1 MDIEKIE
8 EDKFCLTISVKSNN
22 EKSFSLPM
30 VALRGLVIFP
40 EMTMHFD
47 VGRKKSVRAIRTAM
61 EKKTNI
67 FLSAQID
74 MECDDPRI
82 DDVYSLGVV
91 CEVKQVMKL
100 PGTETLRVVVTG
112 LYRAELLQ
120 LASANPHLSAIVH
133 KVDGEK
139 VSKEDKSY
147 EEALVRKLA
156 KTFEEYAYFIPKLP
170 PDVVIGVSVRKEADE
185 MTDYILS
192 NIPLEY
198 SVKQTL
204 LEELNPLKRAERLCV
219 ILTREIELLKIEEE
233 INDKVQVQM
242 EENQREY
249 YLREQMKAIS
259 EELNEGDG
267 AISEAES
274 FKEKIRAIGFN
285 EDIEKKL
292 LKECDRLMKMQSS
305 SPESAVVRN
314 YLDKVVS
321 LPWNAYTEDN
331 LDIENAMA
339 ILDEDHFG
347 LLDVKERIVEFL
359 AVRKINPDVKGQI
372 ICLAGPPGVGK
383 TSIARSLARAMNK
396 KYARISLG
404 GVKDEAD
411 IRGHRKTYIG
421 SMPGRII
428 EAIESA
434 KSSNPLIL
442 LDEVDKMGSDHKG
455 DPSSALLEVLDGEQ
469 NNSFTDH
476 YLEIPYDLSKV
487 LFVTTANDKSQ
498 IPAPLLDRME
508 IIDLP
513 GYTYEEKFNIAKKH
527 LVPKQIKENGLKKSY
542 VKFTDKALRLIISG
556 YTKEAGVRVLERTI
570 ASVLRKIAVEYAK
583 GFDGKVTVKD
593 TDLQNYLGSVK
604 FKPDDSS
611 KEDKIGVV
619 NGLAYTSV
627 GGSML
632 TVEVAVM
639 DGTGK
644 LELTGSLGDVIKESA
659 KAAISY
665 IRANADKYR
674 VDKDFYKTKDIHIH
688 FPEGAIPKDG
698 PSAGVTIFTALVS
711 ALADCKVKSSVAMTG
726 EITITGRVLPIGG
739 LREKTMAAYIEGIK
753 TVIVPEANKSDLEK
767 IDEKVKE
774 KINFVF
780 ATNADDVLKV
790 ALV

>member
-1 MDIEKIE
+1 METTQNLFNE
-8 EDKFCLTISVKSNN
+8 FN
-22 EKSFSLPM
+22 EKSFSMPM

-82 DDVYSLGVV
+82 DDIYSLGVV
-91 CEVKQVMKL
+91 CEIKQVIKL

-133 KVDGEK
+133 KVDGQQ
-139 VSKEDKSY
+139 VLKEEKSY
-147 EEALVRKLA
+147 EEALVRKLE
-156 KTFEEYAYFIPKLP
+156 KIFEEYAYFIPKLP
-170 PDVVIGVSVRKEADE
+170 PDVIIGVSVRKEANE
-185 MTDYILS
+185 MTDFILS

-219 ILTREIELLKIEEE
+219 ILTREIELLQIEEE
-233 INDKVQVQM
+233 INNKVQEQM
-242 EENQREY
+242 EENQRDY

-267 AISEAES
+267 AISESEA
-274 FKEKIRAIGFN
+274 FKEKIREIGFS

-292 LKECDRLMKMQSS
+292 FKECDRLMKMQSS
-305 SPESAVVRN
+305 SPESAVSRN
-314 YLDKVVS
+314 YLDKIVS
-321 LPWNAYTEDN
+321 LPWKVFTEDN

-347 LLDVKERIVEFL
+347 LADVKERIIEFL
-359 AVRKINPDVKGQI
+359 AVRKINPNVKGQI

-396 KYARISLG
+396 NYARISLG

-428 EAIESA
+428 DAIENA

-442 LDEVDKMGSDHKG
+442 LDEVDKLGSDHKG

-469 NNSFTDH
+469 NNAFVDH

-487 LFVTTANDKSQ
+487 LFITTANDKSQ

-542 VKFTDKALRLIISG
+542 VKFTDKALKLIISG
-556 YTKEAGVRVLERTI
+556 YTKEAGVRILERTI
-570 ASVLRKIAVEYAK
+570 ATVLRKIAVEYAK
-583 GFDGKVTVKD
+583 GFDGKITVKD
-593 TDLQNYLGSVK
+593 TDLQKYLGAVK
-604 FKPDDSS
+604 YKPDDSS

-639 DGTGK
+639 EGTGK

-659 KAAISY
+659 KAAVSY

-698 PSAGVTIFTALVS
+698 PSAGVTMFTALVS
-711 ALADCKVKSSVAMTG
+711 ALSGCKVKSSVAMTG

-767 IDEKVKE
+767 IDDKVKE

-780 ATNADDVLKV
+780 ASNADDVLKV

>member
-1 MDIEKIE
+1 MENTQNIFNE
-8 EDKFCLTISVKSNN
+8 FS

-30 VALRGLVIFP
+30 VALRGLVVFP
-40 EMTMHFD
+40 EMTLHFD
-47 VGRKKSVRAIRTAM
+47 VGRKKSIRAIRTAM
-61 EKKTNI
+61 ENKTNI

-82 DDVYSLGVV
+82 DDIYPLGVV
-91 CEVKQVMKL
+91 CEIKQVMKL
-100 PGTETLRVVVTG
+100 PGTETLRVVVCG

-120 LASANPHLSAIVH
+120 LASANPHLSAVVH
-133 KVDGEK
+133 KIDTLN
-139 VSKEDKSY
+139 VSADNKKY
-147 EEALVRKLA
+147 EEAIVRKLD
-156 KTFEEYAYFIPKLP
+156 KIFEDYAYFIPKLP
-170 PDVVIGVSVRKEADE
+170 PDVIIGVNIRKEAAE
-185 MTDYILS
+185 ITDYILS

-198 SVKQTL
+198 AVKQSL
-204 LEELNPLKRAERLCV
+204 LEELDPLKRAERLCV
-219 ILTREIELLKIEEE
+219 ILSKEIELLTIEEE
-233 INDKVQVQM
+233 INEKVQEQM
-242 EENQREY
+242 EDNQRDY

-259 EELNEGDG
+259 EELNDGDT
-267 AISEAES
+267 AVSEAES
-274 FKEKIRAIGFN
+274 FREKIRAIGFN

-305 SPESAVVRN
+305 SPESAVIRN
-314 YLDKVVS
+314 YLDKIVG
-321 LPWNAYTEDN
+321 LPWNIYTEDN
-331 LDIENAMA
+331 LDIENALNV
-339 ILDEDHFG
+339 LDAEHYG
-347 LLDVKERIVEFL
+347 LNDVKERIIEFI

-396 KYARISLG
+396 NYARISLG

-428 EAIESA
+428 EALESA

-442 LDEVDKMGSDHKG
+442 LDEVDKMGSDRKG

-469 NNSFTDH
+469 NNSFSDH

-487 LFVTTANDKSQ
+487 LFITTANDKSQ
-498 IPAPLLDRME
+498 IPTPLLDRME
-508 IIDLP
+508 IIDLA

-527 LVPKQIKENGLKKSY
+527 LVPKQIAENGLKKSY
-542 VKFTDKALRLIISG
+542 VKFTDKALKLIISG
-556 YTKEAGVRVLERTI
+556 YTKEAGVRILERTI

-583 GFDGKVTVKD
+583 GFDGKITVKD
-593 TDLQNYLGSVK
+593 TDLQKYLGAVK
-604 FKPDDSS
+604 YKPDDSTKTDS
-611 KEDKIGVV
+611 VGVV

-632 TVEVAVM
+632 AVEVAVM
-639 DGTGK
+639 EGTGK

-659 KAAISY
+659 KAALSF
-665 IRANADKYR
+665 IRANAEKYR

-688 FPEGAIPKDG
+688 FPEGAVPKDG

-711 ALADCKVKSSVAMTG
+711 ALSGCKVKASVAMTG
-726 EITITGRVLPIGG
+726 EITITGRVLAIGG
-739 LREKTMAAYIEGIK
+739 LKEKTMAAYIEGIK

-780 ATNADDVLKV
+780 ASTADDVLKT
-790 ALV
+790 ALI